1 MKVLVVGKGGREHA
15 IISTIKK
22 SNPNVELFCAT
33 GNGGTALD
41 ATNVAISEMD
51 SSAIKTFAIDNKIDF
66 VVVTPDNPLADGMVD
81 VLSEAG
87 IQCFGPSKQAA
98 RIESSKVYA
107 KNLMKKYNIST
118 ADFEVFSNPKEAL
131 SHIVLKNQ
139 FPIVIKADG
148 LAFGKG
154 VFIAQNLKEA
164 ETALESLTIKEQFK
178 NSAKKIVVEEF
189 MQGTEVSVLCLT
201 DGKTI
206 KPLISSLDHKK
217 AFDGNRGPNTGGMGA
232 VAPNLAYTKQIADKC
247 MEQIFIPTINALNI
261 EGNPFCGCLYFGLML
276 TESGPK
282 VVEYNCRFGD
292 PETQAILPLLETNLL
307 DLLVATSNRTLADTQ
322 VKFSS
327 QSTACI
333 VLASEGY
340 PNEFETGFEISGLNA
355 NGQLQN
361 PNFANVQIFHS
372 GTKIE
377 NHKFKTCSGRV
388 LCVVA
393 KENNLQNAIENAYAA
408 ANSISFKNKFMRCD
422 IGSCA
427 FK

>member
-22 SNPNVELFCAT
+22 SNPNVELFCAP

-51 SSAIKTFAIDNKIDF
+51 SSAIKTFAVDNKIDF

-178 NSAKKIVVEEF
+178 KSAKKIVVEEF
-189 MQGTEVSVLCLT
+189 MQGTEVSVL
-201 DGKTI
+201 
-206 KPLISSLDHKK
+206 
-217 AFDGNRGPNTGGMGA
+217 
-232 VAPNLAYTKQIADKC
+232 
-247 MEQIFIPTINALNI
+247 
-261 EGNPFCGCLYFGLML
+261 
-276 TESGPK
+276 
-282 VVEYNCRFGD
+282 
-292 PETQAILPLLETNLL
+292 
-307 DLLVATSNRTLADTQ
+307 
-322 VKFSS
+322 
-327 QSTACI
+327 
-333 VLASEGY
+333 
-340 PNEFETGFEISGLNA
+340 
-355 NGQLQN
+355 
-361 PNFANVQIFHS
+361 
-372 GTKIE
+372 
-377 NHKFKTCSGRV
+377 
-388 LCVVA
+388 
-393 KENNLQNAIENAYAA
+393 
-408 ANSISFKNKFMRCD
+408 
-422 IGSCA
+422 
-427 FK
+427 